1 MVPIAFINS
10 NIIMKN
16 SLFSRLFAV
25 ILLSVAAF
33 LPSYAQSP
41 TEWKQM
47 KSDVNLFW
55 VNDMGRNGYYD
66 QKTIAEKMGVMGE
79 TIGIEGIIAVGDI
92 HHFNGVESVNDPL
105 WRTNYE
111 DIYSHPELM
120 CFWYPLLGNH
130 EYRGNT
136 QAVLDYAKV
145 SRRWNMPSRYYS
157 KVFEGNGTTLRIVF
171 IDTTPLMD
179 CYRNDSTTYP
189 DAHKQNRERQLAWI
203 DSTLTAAHEDWV
215 ICVGHHPIYAQ
226 TPKKDV
232 ERADMQKYLLPVLK
246 KHKNVAVYGCGHI
259 HNFQYIRK
267 PDTDIAFWVN
277 SAAALSR
284 KVSPTDGTQWCSPS
298 TGFTVIAASKEDL
311 SLYAVDKDGKTL
323 YTLTKNK

>member
-1 MVPIAFINS
+1 M
-10 NIIMKN
+10 NI
-16 SLFSRLFAV
+16 SRLFLTL
-25 ILLSVAAF
+25 ILTVVSF
-33 LPSYAQSP
+33 MPTFAQTP
-41 TEWKQM
+41 ADWEKM
-47 KSDVNLFW
+47 KADVNLFW

-66 QKTIAEKMGVMGE
+66 QKTIAEKMGTMAE
-79 TIGIEGIIAVGDI
+79 TIGIEAVIAVGDI

-105 WRTNYE
+105 WRTNFE

-120 CFWYPLLGNH
+120 CFWYPVLGNH

-145 SRRWNMPSRYYS
+145 SRRWNMPARYYT
-157 KVFEGNGTTLRIVF
+157 KVFENNGTTLRIVF

-179 CYRNDSTTYP
+179 CYRNNPEVYP
-189 DAHKQNRERQLAWI
+189 DACKQDRNRELAWI

-226 TPKKDV
+226 TSKKEA
-232 ERADMQKYLLPVLK
+232 ERADMQKYLLPILK

-259 HNFQYIRK
+259 HNFQYIQK
-267 PDTDIAFWVN
+267 PNTDIAFWVN

-284 KVSPTDGTQWCSPS
+284 KVQPTDGTKWCSPS
-298 TGFTVIAASKEDL
+298 TGFTVISASKKSL
-311 SLYAVDKDGKTL
+311 SLHAVDKDGKVL